1 MRKATAGDAV
11 SIPIRDSEAA
21 SFPDSRFALKL
32 LANSFFMDKTSK
44 RKLDR
49 TSARKVV
56 RIAAGKKCIVLG
68 VTGSIAAYKSAD
80 LTSLLVKQGHEV
92 FVVMTQD
99 ATEFIAPLTLQTLSK
114 NPVMTSFYDEKENW
128 RPGHVDLADRA
139 NLLLIAP
146 ATAHIIAEL
155 AHGLAG
161 HPLAAIALA
170 TRAPILIAPAM
181 NGKMWQHHATQG
193 NVEKLKACGVEF
205 IGPEEG
211 MLACGYEGLGRLW
224 KVNDIAFRAEFLLSR
239 HDKLIA

>member
-1 MRKATAGDAV
+1 MDRELKRR
-11 SIPIRDSEAA
+11 RDK
-21 SFPDSRFALKL
+21 P
-32 LANSFFMDKTSK
+32 
-44 RKLDR
+44 
-49 TSARKVV
+49 SARKVV
-56 RIAAGKKCIVLG
+56 RIAAGKKSVVLG
-68 VTGSIAAYKSAD
+68 VTGSIAAYKSAE
-80 LTSLLVKQGHEV
+80 LASLLVKQGHEV

-99 ATEFIAPLTLQTLSK
+99 ATEFISPLTLQTLSK

-128 RPGHVDLADRA
+128 RPGHIHLADRA

-146 ATAHIIAEL
+146 ATANIIAEL

-181 NGKMWQHHATQG
+181 NGKMWQHRATQE
-193 NVEKLKACGVEF
+193 NVEELKTRDVEF

-224 KVNDIAFRAEFLLSR
+224 NVNDIAFRAEFLLSR